1 LSKENFSNSNFYD
14 HSKSSTYVANGT
26 SFSIK
31 YGKGFVNGFNSMDT
45 VTLGQFSI
53 KNQKFA
59 EINDTLYNINPND
72 VNKNEL

>member
-1 LSKENFSNSNFYD
+1 
-14 HSKSSTYVANGT
+14 
-26 SFSIK
+26 
-31 YGKGFVNGFNSMDT
+31 MDT

-72 VNKNEL
+72 VNKNKLWL